1 MVELPH
7 ISNPFRR
14 KEKEFS
20 DDELLEEIEKETG
33 IRAPSGVKP
42 LPPPPSLQ
50 KPISQIPMPSQQ
62 AARPMAD
69 IAEPTM
75 MAKQEMA
82 RLPLFMRVEEYDKIL
97 AEVGEISDSLKV
109 MDEILDNLSKLE
121 EQQSAQTRRWKSQL
135 EATKSQVKQL
145 LIHMPET
152 GKLKEI
158 VQIKKQ
164 QQRTDSLKKELGGL
178 GGELKR
184 AAKPSMEIERMQG
197 ELTAMKSGMQDE
209 MRKLQDQ
216 VRSMAEIVRQSS
228 QQQKQQQQ
236 QPRIEFRKTD
246 EKKPW

>member
-7 ISNPFRR
+7 ISNPFKR

-20 DDELLEEIEKETG
+20 DEELLEEIEKETG
-33 IRAPSGVKP
+33 IRAPSGAKP
-42 LPPPPSLQ
+42 FPPPPSLQ
-50 KPISQIPMPSQQ
+50 RPVSQIPMPSQQ
-62 AARPMAD
+62 AAKPMD
-69 IAEPTM
+69 FEEPKM

-82 RLPLFMRVEEYDKIL
+82 RLPLFMRIEEYDKIL

-109 MDEILDNLSKLE
+109 MDEILENLSKLE

-164 QQRTDSLKKELGGL
+164 QQRTDSIKKELGGL
-178 GGELKR
+178 GSELKR
-184 AAKPSMEIERMQG
+184 AAKPSVEVERMQS

-209 MRKLQDQ
+209 MRKLQEQ
-216 VRSMAEIVRQSS
+216 VRSMAEIVKQSA
-228 QQQKQQQQ
+228 QQKAQQQ
-236 QPRIEFRKTD
+236 QPPRLEFRKTD